1 MNRRHRLVAL
11 AAVMCLFVVNAGRK
25 EVWAQDDGPDSW
37 VDLTSTRPA
46 QDLSI
51 DDAPDVDW
59 EGLIGGPQPDRKGA
73 AVELGWSDYHYVFAA
88 GVTFHPR
95 DSGSSWEHVA
105 SGCVRRSGGDATFT
119 LNANLPQ
126 GARIDYLRIYYWDT
140 STLDSWSF
148 LQAFDGIGGF
158 TNIASVMTSGFSG
171 YGSQTS
177 VYLGHIVDN
186 AANSYS
192 FLWNPITNDNL
203 YLCGMRIAYR
213 LPE

>member
-1 MNRRHRLVAL
+1 MNRRHRSVAL
-11 AAVMCLFVVNAGRK
+11 AAVMCFVAVSAGQ
-25 EVWAQDDGPDSW
+25 EDLWAQDDGPDSRH
-37 VDLTSTRPA
+37 DPA
-46 QDLSI
+46 SARTAQALLI
-51 DDAPDVDW
+51 GDANDIDW
-59 EGLIGGPQPDRKGA
+59 EWLMRGPQPDRKGA
-73 AVELGWSDYHYVFAA
+73 AVELGWSDFHYVFAA

-95 DSGSSWEHVA
+95 GGGASWEHVA
-105 SGCVRRSGGDATFT
+105 SGCIRRSGGDGPFT

-126 GARIDYLRIYYWDT
+126 GARIDYVRIYYWDS
-140 STLDSWSF
+140 STLDSWGF
-148 LQAFDGIGGF
+148 VQAFDGIGGF
-158 TNIASVMTSGFSG
+158 TNIATVMTSGFSG

-177 VYLGHIVDN
+177 EYVGHIVDN